1 MSGKESAMYEWM
13 LKKDGE
19 AGLKGQKDQDVKAW
33 LLIGAVFVGTLLVVW
48 LPVVIAAMHATH
60 S

>member
-1 MSGKESAMYEWM
+1 MSCKESAMYEWM
-13 LKKDGE
+13 FKKDRE
-19 AGLKGQKDQDVKAW
+19 ERKVQKDQDVKAW

-48 LPVVIAAMHATH
+48 LPVVIAAIHTTH

>member
-1 MSGKESAMYEWM
+1 MQGERAMYEWM
-13 LKKDGE
+13 FKKDRE
-19 AGLKGQKDQDVKAW
+19 ERLKVQKDQDVKAW

-48 LPVVIAAMHATH
+48 LPVVIAAIHTTH

>member
-1 MSGKESAMYEWM
+1 MYEWM
-13 LKKDGE
+13 FKKDRE
-19 AGLKGQKDQDVKAW
+19 ERLKVQKDQDVKAW

-48 LPVVIAAMHATH
+48 LPVVIAAIHATH